1 MKSSSATSVAVRCNG
16 GVAGARNVF
25 NAVRN
30 LKDEFRQERMQYEV
44 FEVWQAVQ
52 QSTSDGEAL
61 PEEASGGD
69 EAEGIKS
76 ESCNGERWQVLP
88 ALWRVS
94 RVKTWQRER
103 ESERGEGLTVERRSP

>member
-44 FEVWQAVQ
+44 FEVWKAVQ
-52 QSTSDGEAL
+52 QSTSDSEAL

-69 EAEGIKS
+69 EAEG
-76 ESCNGERWQVLP
+76 
-88 ALWRVS
+88 
-94 RVKTWQRER
+94 
-103 ESERGEGLTVERRSP
+103 EGTGSA